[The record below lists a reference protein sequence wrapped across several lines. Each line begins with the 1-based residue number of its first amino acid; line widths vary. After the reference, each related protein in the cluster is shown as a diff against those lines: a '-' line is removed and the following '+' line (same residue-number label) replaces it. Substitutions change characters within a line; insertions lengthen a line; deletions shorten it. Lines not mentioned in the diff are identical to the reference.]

1 MRYMTN
7 KIYDDLNKWQSL
19 RKSIQTIENQINIL
33 ALKSFSNP
41 AQVVSEKILNMLS
54 YKDKLILRFQELD
67 ERLKKLGT
75 YNLNLAYR
83 YYLKEEQVKFLAE
96 ENKISVR
103 SFYRRINELNKKYMG
118 FR

>member
-1 MRYMTN
+1 MRYMTS
-7 KIYDDLNKWQSL
+7 KIYEDLKKWHSL

-41 AQVVSEKILNMLS
+41 AQVVSKRILNMLS

-75 YNLNLAYR
+75 YNLDLAYR

-96 ENKISVR
+96 ENKIGVR
-103 SFYRRINELNKKYMG
+103 QFYRRINELNKKYMR